1 MNAMTDSHDS
11 PNDKA
16 SPQRRRAERVTVR
29 ALARLREA
37 GRTPFEVELTDL
49 SSTGCRLVTF
59 ARLQV
64 DTTIWINLPGLAPL
78 EAVIKRIF
86 GQDYGCEFLHPL
98 HPAVAKH
105 LQERLR

>member
-1 MNAMTDSHDS
+1 MTEGHKP
-11 PNDKA
+11 PNENA
-16 SPQRRRAERVTVR
+16 SPQRRRAERAKCR
-29 ALARLREA
+29 ARARLRVA
-37 GRTPFEVELTDL
+37 GCTPFEVELGDL

-64 DTTIWINLPGLAPL
+64 GTTIRINLPGLAPL
-78 EAVIKRIF
+78 EAVIKRIL

-105 LQERLR
+105 LQEQLR